1 MNMEEMEETLNK
13 QVELGIITE
22 AERLRFLKRASGGVY
37 LNEADKALFEAINE
51 TYMHWI
57 ENLNQLGVI
66 SDTRLASTKTKTR
79 TAIAKAISEGRMTTE
94 NGEIGE
100 EE

>member
-1 MNMEEMEETLNK
+1 
-13 QVELGIITE
+13 
-22 AERLRFLKRASGGVY
+22 
-37 LNEADKALFEAINE
+37 
-51 TYMHWI
+51 MHWI

-79 TAIAKAISEGRMTTE
+79 TAIAKAISEGKMTTE